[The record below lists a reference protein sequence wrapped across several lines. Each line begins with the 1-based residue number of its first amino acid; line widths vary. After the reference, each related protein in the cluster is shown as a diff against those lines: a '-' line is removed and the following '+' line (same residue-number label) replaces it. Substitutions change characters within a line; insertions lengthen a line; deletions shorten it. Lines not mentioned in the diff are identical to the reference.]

1 LVIVFKVPT
10 KTKQK
15 KQQQR
20 FLDEYVSQSDGCV
33 AKKQQHQQHQLLPG
47 QTFNVPITDHDFVPQ
62 SGAQRWIVAAGYSS
76 LFA

>member
-10 KTKQK
+10 KKQN

-20 FLDEYVSQSDGCV
+20 FLDEHESQVMV
-33 AKKQQHQQHQLLPG
+33 AKKQQQAKEQQASLLPR
-47 QTFNVPITDHDFVPQ
+47 QTLNVPITDHDFVPQ

>member
-1 LVIVFKVPT
+1 
-10 KTKQK
+10 
-15 KQQQR
+15 
-20 FLDEYVSQSDGCV
+20 
-33 AKKQQHQQHQLLPG
+33 LLPG